1 MSQVNA
7 QSLSVTK
14 KGTKFRWFIIT
25 LIFLIYTV
33 ASADRSNLGVAL
45 PFLRQEFQ
53 MTNTE
58 AGAIASLFSIG
69 YALAQ
74 IPAGFMFSKWGVHKI
89 FSWALIA
96 TSVFT
101 GFMGTANSTFA
112 LKGLRLGL
120 GFSEAALP
128 VGITT
133 TINNWFPTKEKGTA
147 SGIFL
152 AGAKFGPVLVPLL
165 SALIIADWGWRPIFY
180 ICAIPGI
187 IFAIIWLLFVRNKPE
202 ESKYCN
208 EVEQEYIK
216 SENDITKKSEEK
228 KHAFSFSWLDI
239 LIRSKKTAELDTTHQ
254 ILTSWNV
261 WGAAIGYFFIA
272 GIVYVL
278 YAWIPTYL
286 VTVKHFSIMK
296 MGFVASA
303 PWIGAVI
310 GNLLGGWISD
320 RILAKRRKPMMIVTA
335 LTTAIMMF
343 LMITSPND
351 SFYMGMLLLIAG
363 IFLNLGYSAFMV
375 YPMGLTSKE
384 KYPIAMSI
392 VNTGGQFGGAVAP
405 LAVGFILDM
414 FNWNTVF
421 IFLSLCSLITLIVLF
436 TIVEPLRGDMATNKS
451 IS

>member
-7 QSLSVTK
+7 QSLSGTK
-14 KGTKFRWFIIT
+14 KATKFRWFIIS

-58 AGAIASLFSIG
+58 AGAIASLFSVG

-74 IPAGFMFSKWGVHKI
+74 VPAGFMFSKLGVHKI

-101 GFMGTANSTFA
+101 GFMGTANSAFA

-120 GFSEAALP
+120 GLSEAALP

-133 TINNWFPTKEKGTA
+133 TINNWFPAKEKGTA

-165 SALIIADWGWRPIFY
+165 SALIIANWGWRPIFY
-180 ICAIPGI
+180 ICAVPGI
-187 IFAIIWLLFVRNKPE
+187 VFAIIWLIFVRNKPE

-216 SENDITKKSEEK
+216 NENDITKESEEK
-228 KHAFSFSWLDI
+228 SHAFSFGWLDT

-335 LTTAIMMF
+335 LTTAIMMY

-405 LAVGFILDM
+405 LVVGFILDV

-421 IFLSLCSLITLIVLF
+421 IFLSLCSLVTLIVLF
-436 TIVEPLRGDMATNKS
+436 TIVEPLTGDMTANKS
-451 IS
+451 NS